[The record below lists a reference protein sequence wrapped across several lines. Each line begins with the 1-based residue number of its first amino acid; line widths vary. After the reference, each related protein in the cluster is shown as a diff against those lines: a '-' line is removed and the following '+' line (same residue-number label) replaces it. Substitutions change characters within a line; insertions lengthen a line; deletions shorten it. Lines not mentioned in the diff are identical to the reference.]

1 MPDPVRTII
10 QGSFYTIPILNGEMD
25 DVTNQINS
33 AKNEITSL
41 NNHMRDTVN
50 NLNTKLILDIDFTS
64 GTEFKVNRK
73 KSQSAFSRATYTN
86 LEIEGKIEVLS
97 DQKSM
102 VTFQIHLNKTHYLGD
117 SIKKLNDSPYILM
130 KNYSFLN
137 RKATDQ

>member
-50 NLNTKLILDIDFTS
+50 NLN
-64 GTEFKVNRK
+64 N
-73 KSQSAFSRATYTN
+73 
-86 LEIEGKIEVLS
+86 
-97 DQKSM
+97 
-102 VTFQIHLNKTHYLGD
+102 LNKQLLCLYIRETGEYPPVTH
-117 SIKKLNDSPYILM
+117 
-130 KNYSFLN
+130 
-137 RKATDQ
+137 